1 MRLGYIRIDR
11 AGPSRD
17 EQEAALRAAGIE
29 DFGPDGPVY
38 VDAPPKRRPQPGAD
52 AQPALGEAVRALR
65 EGDELAI
72 HSPAR
77 LGATRGAVLAALEQ
91 IGRAGAAVYDCAD
104 GAVVRFHPDAA
115 AAIRFAA
122 EAESQGQ
129 RERAAKARRGI
140 TRKVGPPAALAGKRL
155 ADAKAAWSNPE
166 TSAQQVADQ
175 FKVGVRTL
183 YRRFGPK
190 GTPLF
195 GKKEKPRGR

>member
-1 MRLGYIRIDR
+1 MRLGYIRVDR
-11 AGPSRD
+11 AGPTRE
-17 EQEAALRAAGIE
+17 EQEAALRAAGLE
-29 DFGPDGPVY
+29 DFTADGPVY

-52 AQPALGEAVRALR
+52 AQPALAEAVRALR
-65 EGDELAI
+65 ADDEIAI

-77 LGATRGAVLAALEQ
+77 LGATRGAVLDALER
-91 IGRAGAAVYDCAD
+91 IGQAGAAVYDCAA

-140 TRKVGPPAALAGKRL
+140 TRKVGPPAALSGKRL
-155 ADAKAAWSNPE
+155 ADAKGAWTNPE
-166 TSAQQVADQ
+166 TSAQQVADAS
-175 FKVGVRTL
+175 GASVRTL
-183 YRRFGPK
+183 YRLFGPK